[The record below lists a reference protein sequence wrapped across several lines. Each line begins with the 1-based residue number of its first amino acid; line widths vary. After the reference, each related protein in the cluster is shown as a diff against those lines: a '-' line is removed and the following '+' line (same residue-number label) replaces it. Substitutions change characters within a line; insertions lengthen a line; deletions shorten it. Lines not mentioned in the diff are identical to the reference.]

1 MRDIRRRNRL
11 DNAGAVVMS
20 DTKLNELPL
29 STLKPMAL
37 GDAYWLEDHGFL
49 ISDLVNLRT
58 QDPEVCQSI
67 ILAKKLVEDK
77 LRQEREKKAGMNGRV
92 GTEA

>member
-1 MRDIRRRNRL
+1 
-11 DNAGAVVMS
+11 MS

-29 STLKPMAL
+29 STLKPLAL

-58 QDPEVCQSI
+58 QDPEVCRSV

-77 LRQEREKKAGMNGRV
+77 LRVALEEKVGMGGEVGREA
-92 GTEA
+92 